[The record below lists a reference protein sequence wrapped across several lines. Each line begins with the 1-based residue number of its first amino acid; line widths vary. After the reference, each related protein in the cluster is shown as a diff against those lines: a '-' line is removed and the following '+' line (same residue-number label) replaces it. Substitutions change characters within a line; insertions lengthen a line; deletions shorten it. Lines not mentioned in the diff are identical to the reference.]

1 MSAGL
6 ARAIPSVRPGPGG
19 VRGSLRLYWEV
30 ARRGYRRYAT
40 YRGATVAG
48 VFTNTVFGFM
58 RAYVL
63 IALFQS
69 RPHVGG
75 YDVTD
80 ALTYAFLTQAALMP
94 VYIWGWYEIAVRIR
108 SGDIVSDLQRPVDV
122 QSYWLAQDLGR
133 ALYHAI
139 FRGVPPFVI
148 GALVFHFRLPA
159 SPLTYLLFTVSMTLA
174 VCVSFALRFIFN
186 VLAFW
191 LMDYRGINS
200 LAAIFWTFLSGFA
213 LPLAVFP
220 PTFRA
225 IAEALPFAGMV
236 QTPVDI
242 FLEKFRGVALLAAM
256 GGQLVWA
263 LVLLLLGRWLLA
275 VAVRRLVVQGG

>member
-40 YRGATVAG
+40 YRGATIAG

>member
-40 YRGATVAG
+40 YRGATIAG

-159 SPLTYLLFTVSMTLA
+159 SPLTYLLFTVSMALA